1 MFGPRSSDVLFGAQV
16 VGRGEA
22 AEALQRISHGILPFF
37 HWILPFYP
45 WGYFGL
51 KFGLSF
57 SFGSWKLMILLRL
70 KMPSNNNFYPSSLLS
85 FVSFKENHIIQN
97 LILATMHRMLYAQRH
112 SASQGTTVESGV

>member
-1 MFGPRSSDVLFGAQV
+1 MFLVFSGEGSFVKQV
-16 VGRGEA
+16 AMGFPW
-22 AEALQRISHGILPFF
+22 LKRISHGILPFF

-70 KMPSNNNFYPSSLLS
+70 KMPSSNNFYPSSLLS

-97 LILATMHRMLYAQRH
+97 LILATMHRMLYAQRIYTGMC
-112 SASQGTTVESGV
+112 AI